1 MDLKNINSR
10 SIVNFL
16 INDCTNDSGLLS
28 RSYPAN
34 NVHLLSDL
42 DDYLPFL
49 MYFGE
54 HEYCR
59 QQILL
64 SQQLYK
70 ENNLFIDKG
79 RCISFLNN
87 EYLGGILHYYYHKK
101 DDEILNIILQSIN
114 AIEKHLSFGGLIVS
128 FSRKNGVKKS
138 KIMTPLTGALLE
150 VLIEASCIVPEAIE
164 LSVNSID
171 YWINTEFFYKYGLF
185 PSKSHINSSLWNKFF
200 ITSKMYLPL
209 KIQNRLGTQ
218 FYRHSKWSD
227 YLFKLPIGLKVQTA
241 KDNTNL
247 IFSIIELYKLTKE
260 LKYKTAIIK
269 WVDSYVEHLTFD
281 DHYYRFWQTN
291 SKPKGVFLDHIHPVI
306 DILCDTY
313 KFIDKDQR
321 YLNLASTIADTCLN
335 EYRMKNGLLPKEL
348 GKDNAF
354 LDVQTDFIVS
364 LHRLYELTGEN
375 KYKVFSFDIFENIL
389 KYFLTSEGFVTY
401 YNSKKFNKKIIS
413 PKYNALLL
421 KAFILME
428 DSSFRIYKNEDSHK
442 LMKDR

>member
-1 MDLKNINSR
+1 MNLENISSR
-10 SIVNFL
+10 SIVKFL
-16 INDCTNDSGLLS
+16 INDCTNDFGLLS
-28 RSYPAN
+28 RNYPAN
-34 NVHLLSDL
+34 NEHLLSDL

-54 HEYCR
+54 YEYCR

-70 ENNLFIDKG
+70 ENNLVIDKG

-101 DDEILNIILQSIN
+101 DDEILNIIQQSIN
-114 AIEKHLSFGGLIVS
+114 AIEKNFLHEGLIVS
-128 FSRKNGVKKS
+128 FSRKNGTKKS

-150 VLIEASCIVPEAIE
+150 VLIEAASIVPEAID
-164 LSVNSID
+164 LPVKSID
-171 YWINTEFFYKYGLF
+171 YWINSDFFYKYGLF
-185 PSKSHINSSLWNKFF
+185 PSKSHIDSNIWNNFF
-200 ITSKMYLPL
+200 IASKTYLPL

-227 YLFKLPIGLKVQTA
+227 YLFELPIGLKVQTA

-247 IFSIIELYKLTKE
+247 IFSIIELFKLTKE
-260 LKYKTAIIK
+260 LKYKMAIIK
-269 WVDSYVEHLTFD
+269 WIDSYVEHLIFD
-281 DHYYRFWQTN
+281 GHYFRFWQIN
-291 SKPKGVFLDHIHPVI
+291 NKPKVVSLDHIHPII

-313 KFIDKDQR
+313 KFIDKNKR
-321 YLNLASTIADTCLN
+321 YLNLASTIVDTCLN
-335 EYRMKNGLLPKEL
+335 KYRLKNGLLPKEL

-364 LHRLYELTGEN
+364 LHRLYELTGDN
-375 KYKVFSFDIFENIL
+375 KYKVYSFDIFENIL
-389 KYFLTSEGFVTY
+389 KYFLTSDGFITY
-401 YNSKKFNKKIIS
+401 YDNKKFNQKITS

-421 KAFILME
+421 KAFILIE
-428 DSSFRIYKNEDSHK
+428 DSSFKIYENEDFHK